1 MKHYQGGGGLIEAL
15 ISLVTISIGVLGM
28 IGMQAALLAENGE
41 SRVRMQ
47 AGFLATSIL
56 GMAAANPEN
65 VGCFIVNTTQT
76 APCAS
81 PDAQAQAA
89 GWTTNASD
97 ILPGS
102 ASVPPMVAYDNAS
115 GQLTVTLRWKMRGES
130 AVHNYIAATQVS
142 TGL

>member
-81 PDAQAQAA
+81 PDAQAQAV
-89 GWTTNASD
+89 GWTDQCVGHPSRLRQRA
-97 ILPGS
+97 
-102 ASVPPMVAYDNAS
+102 AY
-115 GQLTVTLRWKMRGES
+115 GGLRHRQR
-130 AVHNYIAATQVS
+130 AAHGHAALEDAGRERRCTTTS
-142 TGL
+142 PRRR